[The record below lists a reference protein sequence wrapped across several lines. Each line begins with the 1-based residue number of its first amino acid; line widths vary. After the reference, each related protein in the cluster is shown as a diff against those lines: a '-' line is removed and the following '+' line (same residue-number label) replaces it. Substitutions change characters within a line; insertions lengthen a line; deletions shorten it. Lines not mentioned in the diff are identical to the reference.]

1 MEGAPPPPA
10 LEACGLHLSLLR
22 EAASLVG
29 GQVSAMGRGMFGG
42 AVTGGRLF
50 VDYGM
55 GVP

>member
-1 MEGAPPPPA
+1 MWPS
-10 LEACGLHLSLLR
+10 LESVR

-29 GQVSAMGRGMFGG
+29 GQVSGMGRGMFGG